1 MYDVRELMPGIHQI
15 HCQGE
20 DRYGLGDGRTV
31 MYAAWFLA
39 GPPAAIIEPGPT
51 SVAEVLLQAI
61 RDLGYDPQAVEMVAA
76 THIHVDHAGGLG
88 YLARELP
95 RARFAV
101 HHRGVRHMAD
111 PARLVASTTATFD
124 PHWEEVF
131 GPIDAVPADRLLA
144 VDNGDQLAL
153 AGRLHRV
160 IYTPGHAPHHVSLYD
175 EETGLLYCGE
185 ALGLPL
191 PGLHTVAPVASP
203 PAWDL
208 EAALASVDKLGRLD
222 SQAICYSHVGDV
234 GLDPRTAIEFANK
247 CTKDMATIIRQA
259 LAKGVDREE
268 LNRRLCAYAFNDAN
282 YPYRFDLTIAGFD
295 MYFQRIREDS

>member
-1 MYDVRELMPGIHQI
+1 MFTRLCVSVDLAWKRLRSRKRWEVSMYDVRELMPGIHQI

-131 GPIDAVPADRLLA
+131 GPIDAVPADTCWAPPKARATRQWPASSDTLETSSA
-144 VDNGDQLAL
+144 RCAAATGAWSAF
-153 AGRLHRV
+153 AG
-160 IYTPGHAPHHVSLYD
+160 
-175 EETGLLYCGE
+175 
-185 ALGLPL
+185 
-191 PGLHTVAPVASP
+191 
-203 PAWDL
+203 
-208 EAALASVDKLGRLD
+208 
-222 SQAICYSHVGDV
+222 
-234 GLDPRTAIEFANK
+234 
-247 CTKDMATIIRQA
+247 
-259 LAKGVDREE
+259 
-268 LNRRLCAYAFNDAN
+268 
-282 YPYRFDLTIAGFD
+282 
-295 MYFQRIREDS
+295 